1 LQPIVKTSIFLDD
14 LIIYKFLQMKKL
26 LIVCCLAAVFSE
38 VSYAQNS
45 LAIRRIKIGNT
56 YRETNQF
63 NESERNLISGL
74 SIVQQQ
80 KDKYWEAVACE
91 NLGLLYRDL
100 EDSSKALRYFD
111 TASKIYLQLN
121 LEGSR
126 LAMIQLGES
135 MRIKR
140 RQAYAGIDIGSTGIK
155 LSVIQV
161 TLGTEG
167 RYVYNTIR
175 DSSINANFADL
186 NNIAFE
192 AAKNAIRQLFAIIQK
207 YDIDQDRIFVAFS
220 SGVLQEVLA
229 KKINRDSVSTVFE
242 KVAQTAMPDFRSQ
255 IGFLTPNLESKYT
268 NMGLVLPKSKDK
280 SVSIDIGGGN
290 TKGGYYSFGKFESF
304 SLPFGSRTLPLRS
317 SDTALPANIKAELRM
332 FNQTPGIQNM
342 REVFFL
348 GGIVWAMC
356 NIMYPERA
364 NLDYVSFTYNDVI
377 NFQRLTTG
385 EFTDMINYANEKI
398 EKIPDIEI
406 SNKARKNLEETQK
419 TFTAE
424 NIRKGA
430 FLMAGIMNEV
440 NIPTVKK
447 RYYFLSKGSQ
457 IAWITGFIVFNISEK
472 YRTAKE

>member
-1 LQPIVKTSIFLDD
+1 
-14 LIIYKFLQMKKL
+14 
-26 LIVCCLAAVFSE
+26 
-38 VSYAQNS
+38 
-45 LAIRRIKIGNT
+45 
-56 YRETNQF
+56 
-63 NESERNLISGL
+63 
-74 SIVQQQ
+74 
-80 KDKYWEAVACE
+80 
-91 NLGLLYRDL
+91 
-100 EDSSKALRYFD
+100 
-111 TASKIYLQLN
+111 
-121 LEGSR
+121 
-126 LAMIQLGES
+126 
-135 MRIKR
+135 
-140 RQAYAGIDIGSTGIK
+140 
-155 LSVIQV
+155 
-161 TLGTEG
+161 
-167 RYVYNTIR
+167 
-175 DSSINANFADL
+175 
-186 NNIAFE
+186 
-192 AAKNAIRQLFAIIQK
+192 
-207 YDIDQDRIFVAFS
+207 
-220 SGVLQEVLA
+220 
-229 KKINRDSVSTVFE
+229 
-242 KVAQTAMPDFRSQ
+242 
-255 IGFLTPNLESKYT
+255 
-268 NMGLVLPKSKDK
+268 
-280 SVSIDIGGGN
+280 
-290 TKGGYYSFGKFESF
+290 
-304 SLPFGSRTLPLRS
+304 
-317 SDTALPANIKAELRM
+317 M

>member
-1 LQPIVKTSIFLDD
+1 M
-14 LIIYKFLQMKKL
+14 MKKL
-26 LIVCCLAAVFSE
+26 LMLCCLIAGLSE
-38 VSYAQNS
+38 ISNAQTS

-63 NESERNLISGL
+63 SESERNLISGL
-74 SIVQQQ
+74 SLVQQQ

-100 EDSSKALRYFD
+100 EDSIKALRYFD
-111 TASKIYLQLN
+111 TASRIYQQLN
-121 LEGSR
+121 LDGSR
-126 LAMIQLGES
+126 LAMTQLGES

-140 RQAYAGIDIGSTGIK
+140 TEAYAGIDIGSTGVK
-155 LSVIQV
+155 LSIIQV

-167 RYVYNTIR
+167 RYVYNIIR

-186 NNIAFE
+186 NIVAFE
-192 AAKNAIRQLFAIIQK
+192 ATKNAIRQLFAIIQK
-207 YDIDQDRIFVAFS
+207 YDIEQDRIFVAFS

-229 KKINRDSVSTVFE
+229 KKINRDSVSAVFE
-242 KVAQTAMPDFRSQ
+242 KVAQNVMPDFRSQ

-268 NMGLVLPKSKDK
+268 NMGLVLPKSKEK

-304 SLPFGSRTLPLRS
+304 SLPFGSRTLPLAS
-317 SDTALPANIKAELRM
+317 SDTALPDKIKTELRM

-348 GGIVWAMC
+348 GGIVWAMI
-356 NIMYPERA
+356 NIMYPERTT
-364 NLDYVSFTYNDVI
+364 LDYVNFTYNDVI
-377 NFQRLTTG
+377 NFQRLTSG
-385 EFTDMINYANEKI
+385 DFNNLINYTNEKI
-398 EKIPDIEI
+398 DRIADIEI
-406 SNKARKNLEETQK
+406 SNKAKKNLEETQR

-424 NIRKGA
+424 NLRKGA
-430 FLMAGIMNEV
+430 FLLAGIMNEV
-440 NIPTVKK
+440 NIPTIKK

-457 IAWITGFIVFNISEK
+457 IAWITGYIVYNISEK
-472 YRTAKE
+472 YRTARE